1 MTFTVHDFH
10 DLVVLLEQHPEWQA
24 ELRRLILT
32 KDILELPEIV
42 QKISITI
49 QELAEAQKRTEESLN
64 KLTARVDKLSE
75 RVDELAEAQKRTEES
90 LNKLTARV
98 DKLSERVDELA
109 EAQKRTEE
117 SLNKLTA
124 RVDKLSER
132 VDELAEAQKR
142 TEESLNKLTARVD
155 ALTER
160 VDKLSER
167 VDELAEA
174 QKKTSYQLARLE
186 NRIGVSTEEEAA
198 DTLRYVLEKKGYRV
212 VNGPINLPLNGEID
226 VVYQITDPT
235 GRMMTAVLEAKVR
248 LSWRAVEAWAQRM
261 RSSDFRSA
269 LQAAGL
275 PAPYLVYAYGMRA
288 DPSAHQAAETF
299 GIGLITGRGEE
310 VAPRGEIS

>member
-64 KLTARVDKLSE
+64 KLTARVDG
-75 RVDELAEAQKRTEES
+75 
-90 LNKLTARV
+90 LTARV

-124 RVDKLSER
+124 RVDALTERVDKLSER

-142 TEESLNKLTARVD
+142 TEESLNKLTIRVD

>member
-142 TEESLNKLTARVD
+142 TEESLNKLT
-155 ALTER
+155 TR

>member
-32 KDILELPEIV
+32 KDILDLPAIV

-64 KLTARVDKLSE
+64 KLT
-75 RVDELAEAQKRTEES
+75 T
-90 LNKLTARV
+90 
-98 DKLSERVDELA
+98 
-109 EAQKRTEE
+109 
-117 SLNKLTA
+117 
-124 RVDKLSER
+124 
-132 VDELAEAQKR
+132 
-142 TEESLNKLTARVD
+142 RVD

-198 DTLRYVLEKKGYRV
+198 DTLRYVLEKNGYRII
-212 VNGPINLPLNGEID
+212 NGPTNLPLNGEID
-226 VVYQITDPT
+226 VIYQVADSA
-235 GRMMTAVLEAKVR
+235 GRIVTALLEAKVR
-248 LSWRAVEAWAQRM
+248 ISWRAVEAWAQRM

-269 LQAAGL
+269 LHAAGF

-310 VAPRGEIS
+310 VTPRGLIL

>member
-32 KDILELPEIV
+32 KDILELPQIV

-64 KLTARVDKLSE
+64 KLTTRVDGLTARVDKLSE

-117 SLNKLTA
+117 SLNKLT
-124 RVDKLSER
+124 
-132 VDELAEAQKR
+132 
-142 TEESLNKLTARVD
+142 T
-155 ALTER
+155 R

>member
-1 MTFTVHDFH
+1 
-10 DLVVLLEQHPEWQA
+10 
-24 ELRRLILT
+24 
-32 KDILELPEIV
+32 
-42 QKISITI
+42 
-49 QELAEAQKRTEESLN
+49 
-64 KLTARVDKLSE
+64 
-75 RVDELAEAQKRTEES
+75 
-90 LNKLTARV
+90 
-98 DKLSERVDELA
+98 
-109 EAQKRTEE
+109 
-117 SLNKLTA
+117 
-124 RVDKLSER
+124 
-132 VDELAEAQKR
+132 
-142 TEESLNKLTARVD
+142 
-155 ALTER
+155 
-160 VDKLSER
+160 
-167 VDELAEA
+167 
-174 QKKTSYQLARLE
+174 
-186 NRIGVSTEEEAA
+186 
-198 DTLRYVLEKKGYRV
+198 LEKKGYRV